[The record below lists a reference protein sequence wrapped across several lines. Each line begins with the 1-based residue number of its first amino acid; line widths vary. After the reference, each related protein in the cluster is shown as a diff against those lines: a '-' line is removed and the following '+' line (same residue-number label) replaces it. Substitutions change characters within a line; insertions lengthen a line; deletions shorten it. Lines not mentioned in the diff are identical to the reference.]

1 MSPEQ
6 FIRKHITAVLVAE
19 GFPLNVA
26 GGGGQQTT
34 ALSITAECHR
44 PARKEMLLMIVCSA
58 PVSGRWG
65 KPQQQRE
72 KQAKEKPERVA
83 PLTGY
88 FDLGV
93 SS

>member
-1 MSPEQ
+1 MNVET

-19 GFPLNVA
+19 GFPESVA
-26 GGGGQQTT
+26 GGGQQTAALNTT
-34 ALSITAECHR
+34 AVCHNQ
-44 PARKEMLLMIVCSA
+44 AKKA
-58 PVSGRWG
+58 GRSLIACFALVNGRLG

-88 FDLGV
+88 FDRGNK
-93 SS
+93 S

>member
-19 GFPLNVA
+19 GFPSGVA
-26 GGGGQQTT
+26 GGGQST
-34 ALSITAECHR
+34 ALIITDECRR
-44 PARKEMLLMIVCSA
+44 PAKKEVVSMIACFA
-58 PVSGRWG
+58 PVNGRLG

-72 KQAKEKPERVA
+72 KQEKEKPGRVA

-88 FDLGV
+88 FDRGDK
-93 SS
+93 S